1 MKVLKNEIHE
11 KHGWNWTEQKKV
23 KCTPN
28 GNLLQKMRHLGTK
41 NNGSKYIAYEL
52 IKMDKARITLWSGKK
67 ARKNE
72 SIWNMVMNLMAH
84 APS

>member
-1 MKVLKNEIHE
+1 
-11 KHGWNWTEQKKV
+11 
-23 KCTPN
+23 
-28 GNLLQKMRHLGTK
+28 MRHLGTK

-72 SIWNMVMNLMAH
+72 SI
-84 APS
+84 